1 MIRYFVSMVVLGVL
15 WVARPAVA
23 ADVVVYTENYG
34 DFNSVD
40 DSGQVVGP
48 AADLIR
54 QVMDETGLDYDIKL
68 VPWNRAYTLA
78 TKLDNAL
85 IYALLRQSEREPNFH
100 WIVPVF
106 ETPLYLY
113 GRQDETRPITI
124 EALKQGHYTAACMLG
139 DASCLILN
147 DLGVPDDHIYK
158 VSDSHRGETKVVAS
172 GRADVFIAQDLHH
185 DEHGEHGSPAD
196 FKQLAKLPSTQR
208 FYLAAGKQVQ
218 PGLVEAVRKAY
229 KSLKASGDLLTVH
242 PEH

>member
-1 MIRYFVSMVVLGVL
+1 MIKYYAAMVVLGVL
-15 WVARPAVA
+15 WVARPVMA

-54 QVMDETGLDYDIKL
+54 QVMGETGLDYDIKL

-100 WIVPVF
+100 WLFPVF

-113 GRQDETRPITI
+113 GRQGEDRPITI
-124 EALKQGHYTAACMLG
+124 EALKQGRYTAACMLG
-139 DASCLILN
+139 DASCLILR
-147 DLGVPDDHIYK
+147 DLGMPKDKIFEVA
-158 VSDSHRGETKVVAS
+158 DSHRGEMKVVAS
-172 GRADVFIAQDLHH
+172 GRADVFIAQELHH
-185 DEHGEHGSPAD
+185 LEDGKLVMDPD
-196 FKQLAKLPSTQR
+196 FMKLEQLPDTQR

-218 PGLVEAVRKAY
+218 PGLVEAVRQAY
-229 KSLKASGDLLTVH
+229 ESLKTSGDLLSVH
-242 PEH
+242 PQH